1 MRTPSDQ
8 KSTALSWPC
17 TRRRPI
23 TCVIDHMDDRDGD
36 GGGEYD
42 ECDDVPICSIGMS
55 SMLTMTLVY
64 DDVKSKLSSDKNEYS
79 IFAVTSLAELVKTC
93 FS

>member
-42 ECDDVPICSIGMS
+42 ECDDVPISTIRVSYMDKIMLAM
-55 SMLTMTLVY
+55 MLTITLVY
-64 DDVKSKLSSDKNEYS
+64 NDISG
-79 IFAVTSLAELVKTC
+79 ELL
-93 FS
+93 

>member
-42 ECDDVPICSIGMS
+42 ECGDVPICTIGVRSLDEIILGM
-55 SMLTMTLVY
+55 MLKMTLVY
-64 DDVKSKLSSDKNEYS
+64 SDILYHDIS
-79 IFAVTSLAELVKTC
+79 GELT
-93 FS
+93 

>member
-42 ECDDVPICSIGMS
+42 ECDDVPISTIRVSYMDKIMLAM
-55 SMLTMTLVY
+55 MLTMTLVY
-64 DDVKSKLSSDKNEYS
+64 NDMLYQWR
-79 IFAVTSLAELVKTC
+79 VTLMLTLQ
-93 FS
+93 

>member
-42 ECDDVPICSIGMS
+42 ECEDVPICSIRMS
-55 SMLTMTLVY
+55 SMDKIMLAMMLTMILNY
-64 DDVKSKLSSDKNEYS
+64 DDILYHDISGE
-79 IFAVTSLAELVKTC
+79 
-93 FS
+93 